1 MVETG
6 PGGLVA
12 VELQPV
18 GRRVQVAPGVTVLAA
33 AQAAGIE
40 LVSVWR
46 RGGHLWHPSRASGRW
61 LAQW

>member
-1 MVETG
+1 
-6 PGGLVA
+6 

-18 GRRVQVAPGVTVLAA
+18 GRRVQVAPGVTVLAV

-40 LVSVWR
+40 LVSVGR